1 MNRIARAL
9 IKLMLRRVA
18 SGKLVVLEADRA
30 RRYGREGPE
39 ALVTIHSPGVWKL
52 LLRGSLGL
60 ADGYAERL
68 WDSPDVVAVVRLA
81 ARNAHRL
88 DRLRAWMA
96 PIARPWRA
104 IRASVTPPTRRRN
117 RRDIAAHYDLGQAL
131 FTRMLDPTL
140 TYSCALF
147 ERPGM
152 TLEEAQL
159 AKLELVCEQLEL
171 GPDDRVLEIGT
182 GWGSFAL
189 HAAATRGCHVTTTTI
204 SADQHAYA
212 AERVRQAGIG
222 DRVTVLDA
230 DYRDLRGRYDKLV
243 SIEMIE
249 AVGWRHTGTF
259 LGTCS
264 RLLEPHGAML
274 LQAIVI
280 DDRAY
285 EIEKGSS
292 SFIKQRIFPG
302 GSLPSIAALSRD
314 LARRTDLQLAGLRD
328 LTVHYVTTLRRW
340 REQFLAHAE
349 ELEKLGYDQA
359 FQRFWTLYLAYC
371 EAGFAERRIRD
382 AQLLLTKPRCRLR
395 SFRDTANRTHRP
407 TIPVL

>member
-39 ALVTIHSPGVWKL
+39 ALVTVHSPGVWKL

-60 ADGYAERL
+60 ADGYAQRL
-68 WDSPDVVAVVRLA
+68 WDSPDLVEVVRLA

-88 DRLRAWMA
+88 DRLRTWMA

-104 IRASVTPPTRRRN
+104 IRASVRPSTRRRN
-117 RRDIAAHYDLGQAL
+117 RRDIAAHYDLGREL
-131 FTRMLDPTL
+131 FARMLDPTL

-212 AERVRQAGIG
+212 AERVSQAGIR

-314 LARRTDLQLAGLRD
+314 LARQTDLQLAGLRD

-340 REQFLAHAE
+340 REQFIAHAE

-395 SFRDTANRTHRP
+395 SVRDLANRTHWP
-407 TIPVL
+407 TIPV